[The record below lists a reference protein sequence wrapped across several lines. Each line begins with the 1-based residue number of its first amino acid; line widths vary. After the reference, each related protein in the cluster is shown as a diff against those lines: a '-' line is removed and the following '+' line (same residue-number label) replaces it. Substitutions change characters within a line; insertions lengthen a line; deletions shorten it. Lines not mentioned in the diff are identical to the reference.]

1 MQLQRGYWSITES
14 EKCTLNTKT
23 KIKKVNT
30 ILKEMF
36 PDSKCSLEHGSDVWH
51 LLVMGRLSAQCTDA
65 RVNEVCKTLFK
76 EIPDVYS
83 MAKADI
89 EQIEKLIFTCG
100 LYRTKAKSLK
110 EMATEIIEKHNGQVP
125 DTYEELIKL
134 SGVGS
139 KIANL
144 VLGDWFGKGGI
155 VADTH
160 CIRISNR
167 LGFVNSTNQSVVERT
182 LDPLLPK
189 VEQSDYCHRMVD
201 FGRSVCKAKNPECD
215 NCPLRNEKLCNFKYK

>member
-1 MQLQRGYWSITES
+1 MNI
-14 EKCTLNTKT
+14 KT
-23 KIKKVNT
+23 KIKKVSD

-36 PDSKCSLEHGSDVWH
+36 PDSQCSLNHEGDVWH

-76 EIPDVYS
+76 EIPDVYA
-83 MAKADI
+83 MAKA
-89 EQIEKLIFTCG
+89 EQGDIEKLIFTCG

-110 EMATEIIEKHNGQVP
+110 EMAIDIVEKHGGNVP

-144 VLGDWFGKGGI
+144 ILGDWFGKGGI

-167 LGFVNSTNQSVVERT
+167 LGFVKSTNQSVVERT

-189 VEQSDYCHRMVD
+189 DEQSDYCHRMVG
-201 FGRSVCKAKNPECD
+201 FGRSVCTAKNPDCE
-215 NCPLRNEKLCNFKYK
+215 NCPLRQQKLCNFKYK

>member
-1 MQLQRGYWSITES
+1 M
-14 EKCTLNTKT
+14 NTKT
-23 KIKKVNT
+23 KIKRVNE

-36 PDSKCSLEHGSDVWH
+36 PETKCSLEHEGDVWR

-76 EIPDVYS
+76 EIPDVYA
-83 MAKADI
+83 MASAQQS
-89 EQIEKLIFTCG
+89 EIEKLIFTCG

-110 EMATEIIEKHNGQVP
+110 EMAVAITEKHGGEVP
-125 DTYEELIKL
+125 DNYEELIKL
-134 SGVGS
+134 PGVGS

-144 VLGDWFGKGGI
+144 ILGDWFGKGGI

-189 VEQSDYCHRMVD
+189 EEQSDYCHRMVD
-201 FGRSVCKAKNPECD
+201 FGRSVCTAKNPDCE
-215 NCPLRNEKLCNFKYK
+215 NCPLKAQKLCNFKYK

>member
-1 MQLQRGYWSITES
+1 
-14 EKCTLNTKT
+14 LNTKT
-23 KIKKVNT
+23 KIKRVNE

-36 PDSKCSLEHGSDVWH
+36 PETKCSLEHEGDVWR

-76 EIPDVYS
+76 EIPDVYA
-83 MAKADI
+83 MARAQQS
-89 EQIEKLIFTCG
+89 EIEKLIFTCG

-110 EMATEIIEKHNGQVP
+110 EMAVAITEKHGGEVP
-125 DTYEELIKL
+125 DNYEELIKL
-134 SGVGS
+134 PGVGS

-144 VLGDWFGKGGI
+144 ILGDWFGKGGI

-189 VEQSDYCHRMVD
+189 EEQSDYCHRMVD
-201 FGRSVCKAKNPECD
+201 FGRSVCTAKNPDCEK
-215 NCPLRNEKLCNFKYK
+215 CPLKAQKLCNFKYK